1 MTAARISRR
10 ATIFWAFAAI
20 YLIWGSTYLAIRV
33 MVRSMP
39 PLLAGGVRFLF
50 TGAILYG
57 WARWRGVPAPQRRL
71 WGPAFLL
78 GSLFFLL
85 GNGGVSW
92 AETRI
97 PSGLTALLAATS
109 PLFTVLFQ
117 SKRVGWRRPPPR
129 VILGIAAGLCGVAL
143 LVAPGKIIGGGHA
156 DLLGAAAITAAA
168 IAWAGGSV
176 LSHAVPLHPSATLAT
191 GMKMLTGG
199 VLLLVAGLLLGEAS
213 GLSTQMLNREA
224 LLAWAYLVVFGSLIG
239 FTAFTYL
246 LRVTSPEKVSTSAY
260 VNPLVA
266 VLLGWAILGE
276 SVSPRTLLAGAI
288 IIGAVAL
295 IRLGRGEEPGAG
307 KELPPVEREEP

>member
-1 MTAARISRR
+1 MSGARFSQR
-10 ATIFWAFAAI
+10 ALIFWSFAAI
-20 YLIWGSTYLAIRV
+20 YVVWGSTYLAIRI
-33 MVRSMP
+33 MVGSMP
-39 PLLAGGVRFLF
+39 PLLAGGARFLF

-57 WARWRGVPAPQRRL
+57 WARWRGVPAPPRKL

-109 PLFTVLFQ
+109 PLFTVIFE
-117 SKRVGWRRPPPR
+117 SKRGGWHRPPAR

-143 LVAPGKIIGGGHA
+143 LVAPGEIIGGGHA
-156 DLLGAAAITAAA
+156 DLLGATAITAAA

-176 LSHAVPLHPSATLAT
+176 LSHAAPLHESAPLAT

-199 VLLLVAGLLLGEAS
+199 ALLVFAGLAMGEGS
-213 GLSTQMLNREA
+213 RVSREIFTTEA
-224 LLAWAYLVVFGSLIG
+224 VLAWAYLVVFGSLIG
-239 FTAFTYL
+239 FSAFTYL
-246 LRVTSPEKVSTSAY
+246 LRVSTPEKVSTSAY

-266 VLLGWAILGE
+266 VALGWAILGE
-276 SVSPRTLLAGAI
+276 AVSPRTLVAAAI
-288 IIGAVAL
+288 IIGGVVL
-295 IRLGRGEEPGAG
+295 IRVGRSDRRAADTGEWGVGTGE
-307 KELPPVEREEP
+307 